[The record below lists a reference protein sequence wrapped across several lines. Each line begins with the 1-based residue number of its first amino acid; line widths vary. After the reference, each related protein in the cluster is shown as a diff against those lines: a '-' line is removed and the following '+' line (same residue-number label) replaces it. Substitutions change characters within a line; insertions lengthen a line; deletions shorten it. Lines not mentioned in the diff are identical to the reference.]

1 MDHTPCG
8 LLPVACRLS
17 PGCLSLV
24 GPRLSSVPVTCRLCL
39 FPVDCA
45 CRVSPVVCVS
55 PVACACRLSPV
66 PVACACRLLP
76 VAWGQARRCRRARE
90 GVGPPE
96 KKCAKNSQ
104 KWTTHLY
111 TPRHVESQ
119 IRTCLQSS
127 VFYAQGSRNW
137 LLRLLQLL
145 GITGDYWGYWKAPLV
160 GVLMATP
167 PPEPPPTSPCRS
179 WVVDFTR
186 PCSPWWFL
194 EPPDHYATYSL
205 STSPRR
211 VAIGL
216 GRGCR
221 PRFLGSVGFT

>member
-1 MDHTPCG
+1 M
-8 LLPVACRLS
+8 PVACRTS
-17 PGCLSLV
+17 PVVCACHLSLV
-24 GPRLSSVPVTCRLCL
+24 PVSCRLCVSRVACGVRVACRLCL
-39 FPVDCA
+39 WPVT
-45 CRVSPVVCVS
+45 
-55 PVACACRLSPV
+55 
-66 PVACACRLLP
+66 CACRLLP
-76 VAWGQARRCRRARE
+76 VAWGQARRCRRAGE
-90 GVGPPE
+90 GVGPPK

-167 PPEPPPTSPCRS
+167 PPKPPPTSPCCS

-194 EPPDHYATYSL
+194 EPPDHYVTYSL
-205 STSPRR
+205 NRKRSTKPE
-211 VAIGL
+211 AI
-216 GRGCR
+216 
-221 PRFLGSVGFT
+221 